1 LLGRLQMSRLS
12 LRQIIL
18 LLFGFGLML
27 GAIFYDSLLARW
39 ENYLYPNAVIWQG
52 VRVVPGKTHFFD
64 TVRPEMLV
72 VKDLTR
78 PQATL
83 TLYLHKE
90 DGQTPESMIR
100 ELCSRDSCEKIELK
114 PRTVDRAA
122 ANYRSEGETMQVR
135 LIRLNNSRVWV
146 EYKGQ
151 PEAYAAFDKLVE
163 SVASAV
169 AKSGK

>member
-1 LLGRLQMSRLS
+1 MFRLS
-12 LRQIIL
+12 LRQGIL
-18 LLFGFGLML
+18 LLIGFGLML
-27 GAIFYDSLLARW
+27 GAIFFDPLLARW
-39 ENYLYPNAVIWQG
+39 ENYRYPNAVIWQG
-52 VRVVPGKTHFFD
+52 MRVVPGKFHFFD

-90 DGQTPESMIR
+90 DGETPESLIR
-100 ELCSRDSCEKIELK
+100 ELCLRDRCEKVDLK

-135 LIRLNNSRVWV
+135 LIRLKNSQVWV

-151 PEAYAAFDKLVE
+151 PEAYATFDKLVE
-163 SVASAV
+163 SVAGTI

>member
-1 LLGRLQMSRLS
+1 MFRLS
-12 LRQIIL
+12 LRQVIL
-18 LLFGFGLML
+18 LVVGFGLIL
-27 GAIFYDSLLARW
+27 GAIFFDPLLAHW
-39 ENYLYPNAVIWQG
+39 ENYRYPNAVIWQG
-52 VRVVPGKTHFFD
+52 LRVVPGKTHFFD
-64 TVRPEMLV
+64 SVRPEMLV

-90 DGQTPESMIR
+90 DGETPESLIR
-100 ELCSRDSCEKIELK
+100 ELCLRDGCEKIDLK
-114 PRTVDRAA
+114 PKTVDRAA

-151 PEAYAAFDKLVE
+151 PEAYAAFDNLVE
-163 SVASAV
+163 SVAREV
-169 AKSGK
+169 VGSGK

>member
-1 LLGRLQMSRLS
+1 MSRFS
-12 LRQIIL
+12 LRQVIL
-18 LLFGFGLML
+18 LVFGVGLML
-27 GAIFYDSLLARW
+27 GAMFYDPLLSRW
-39 ENYLYPNAVIWQG
+39 ENYRYPNAVTWQG
-52 VRVVPGKTHFFD
+52 LRVVPGKTQIFD

-72 VKDLTR
+72 VKDSAH

-90 DGQTPESMIR
+90 DGQTPESLVR
-100 ELCSRDSCEKIELK
+100 ELCSRDSCEKIDLK

-135 LIRLNNSRVWV
+135 LIRLRNSRVWV

-163 SVASAV
+163 SVAGAIAQSD
-169 AKSGK
+169 K